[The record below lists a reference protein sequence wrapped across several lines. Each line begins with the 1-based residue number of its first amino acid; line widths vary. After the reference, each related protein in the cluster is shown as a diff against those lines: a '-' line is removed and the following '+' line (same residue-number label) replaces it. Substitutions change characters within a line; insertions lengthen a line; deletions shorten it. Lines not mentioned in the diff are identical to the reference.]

1 MTIRVASWL
10 TQPRSVNPGRENR
23 RYATAIIKSDV
34 LCLAATE
41 KFIVMVYSEP
51 RLPLRLIIAL

>member
-10 TQPRSVNPGRENR
+10 TQPHSVSPGRENT
-23 RYATAIIKSDV
+23 RYATAIINSDV

-41 KFIVMVYSEP
+41 KFIVMVYFEP
-51 RLPLRLIIAL
+51 RLALRLIIKL